1 MITPNVY
8 QTSTDISLFSPP
20 TPRAKELQYAR
31 DTMMRLGDMKGVA
44 LVHVEM
50 HQWGDAFQVMERYP
64 ELKEE
69 VRDWEWVMERYLE
82 LRKR

>member
-1 MITPNVY
+1 
-8 QTSTDISLFSPP
+8 
-20 TPRAKELQYAR
+20 
-31 DTMMRLGDMKGVA
+31 MMRLGDMKGVA